1 MLRIHFIPF
10 VTKVYTL
17 YSLLFSGNYDTG
29 RALFILLVISPVSPC
44 PLEIMVFDEKRR
56 QKPLR
61 SYTYSGISNCYIVII
76 YMVPAKS

>member
-1 MLRIHFIPF
+1 MTE
-10 VTKVYTL
+10 VNTL

-56 QKPLR
+56 QKPLC
-61 SYTYSGISNCYIVII
+61 SYTYSGIINCYIVMYSVYDISQVMRI
-76 YMVPAKS
+76 FYLKE

>member
-61 SYTYSGISNCYIVII
+61 SYTYSGISNRYIVMI